1 MPGSANSNLALR
13 GGVRNPI
20 RQGVGTHT
28 CDADRSVK
36 VIVPSPSWSGTAT
49 ALNAGESSITTVSEV
64 TEIHGDYS
72 AVEVTAGVVYIYE
85 GQRL

>member
-20 RQGVGTHT
+20 RQGIGTHT
-28 CDADRSVK
+28 CLPGRSVK
-36 VIVPSPSWSGTAT
+36 VITPSPSWSGTAT
-49 ALNAGESSITTVSEV
+49 ALRPDEASITTVSEV
-64 TEIHGDYS
+64 VEIHGDYS

-85 GQRL
+85 GSSK